1 VEGCLACDLAEGRK
15 ELPGGVIHDT
25 DHWLVEHCVGPL
37 GVGTLIVKP
46 RRHVVHVWELT
57 FEEARELGPLFQ
69 RISGVLA
76 ELVEP
81 DQIYVDLWSHAG
93 GAPVHIHWV
102 VQPVTRAL
110 MDELGVYGPELQM
123 EMFRRGE
130 DPPHDEVA
138 RFAAAARERLADHR
152 SPRQSGSV

>member
-1 VEGCLACDLAEGRK
+1 MEGCLACDLAEGRR
-15 ELPGGVIHDT
+15 ELPGGLIYVT
-25 DHWLVEHCVGPL
+25 DHCLVEHCIGPL
-37 GVGTLIVKP
+37 GVGTLVVKP

-57 FEEARELGPLFQ
+57 TEESLELGPLFQ
-69 RISGVLA
+69 SVASVLA
-76 ELVEP
+76 ELVSP

-102 VQPVTRAL
+102 MQPVTRAL
-110 MDELGVYGPELQM
+110 MNEMGLHGPALQV

-130 DPPHDEVA
+130 DPPRDAVES
-138 RFAAAARERLADHR
+138 FAATARERLANHR